1 MQSGW
6 PRKSLTQNGQKQIWR
21 KCGLFLEFSWSSVL
35 CKCLNIQLPGV
46 LLPFLGI
53 PGLGEIMFC
62 ERFERLCKY
71 FHVNDTTNNP
81 AHRQPGH
88 DKLCHIRPIL
98 DTVLEKCFIKNL
110 FHQNWST
117 NNEINIQ
124 FYKPQVN
131 IYILCSQ
138 PFWCCSIQSGNKHQ

>member
-1 MQSGW
+1 MS
-6 PRKSLTQNGQKQIWR
+6 P
-21 KCGLFLEFSWSSVL
+21 
-35 CKCLNIQLPGV
+35 
-46 LLPFLGI
+46 
-53 PGLGEIMFC
+53 

-88 DKLCHIRPIL
+88 DKLCHITPIL
-98 DTVLEKCFIKNL
+98 DTVLEKCFVKNL

-117 NNEINIQ
+117 NNENIQ

-138 PFWCCSIQSGNKHQ
+138 PF

>member
-1 MQSGW
+1 MQSKW
-6 PRKSLTQNGQKQIWR
+6 PRKSPMQNGQKQIWW

-53 PGLGEIMFC
+53 PGLSEITSC

-71 FHVNDTTNNP
+71 FHVNDTTNNL
-81 AHRQPGH
+81 ARQHPGH

-117 NNEINIQ
+117 NNENIQ
-124 FYKPQVN
+124 FYKPRVN
-131 IYILCSQ
+131 IYILFSQ
-138 PFWCCSIQSGNKHQ
+138 PFWCCSIHPGNKHQ